1 MLDEAS
7 ANVPRISPEDAK
19 NLAARPRFC
28 SLTCASRRKPCR
40 GLVEFRANP
49 SFGHAG
55 QGIRSRQDRRRL
67 LRLGRALGA
76 GRRPWGYDKVLS
88 LGGFK
93 GWVDAGGEAEKG

>member
-1 MLDEAS
+1 MVPGA
-7 ANVPRISPEDAK
+7 AAVPRPD
-19 NLAARPRFC
+19 RVPRQ
-28 SLTCASRRKPCR
+28 S
-40 GLVEFRANP
+40 

-76 GRRPWGYDKVLS
+76 GRRPWGYDKGLS